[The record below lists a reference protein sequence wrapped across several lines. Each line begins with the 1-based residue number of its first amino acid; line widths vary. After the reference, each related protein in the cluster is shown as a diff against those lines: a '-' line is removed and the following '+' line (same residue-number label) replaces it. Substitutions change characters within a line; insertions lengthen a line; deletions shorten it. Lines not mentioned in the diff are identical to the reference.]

1 MFAAISSRNRD
12 QQIDEQ
18 SPRLERRSESEAQPD
33 QTNVRCVGAVR
44 KPTPPLR
51 LEEPL
56 DERRVPEDIDI
67 AVQTE
72 LQFGNRERS
81 E

>member
-33 QTNVRCVGAVR
+33 QTKVCPVGAVP
-44 KPTPPLR
+44 KPTPL
-51 LEEPL
+51 L
-56 DERRVPEDIDI
+56 
-67 AVQTE
+67 
-72 LQFGNRERS
+72 
-81 E
+81 